1 MMFIIMNMGSD
12 IDWND
17 TIKKEA
23 RGSNDEDLGEVQ
35 EIVNGYVEV
44 QRGLINKEKFY
55 IPQNKVE
62 SYDGSILRFHIS
74 ESEINKYT
82 GDSSPPSIEDQH
94 DSTTVIDRGGGSGGG
109 IKVEP
114 EDIPIPL
121 EGENLD
127 LSKKIKVGQT
137 TITKEPVTETKTVQV
152 PVTHEEISIETRSPN
167 DQTEAQTPISSK
179 QNITIPIKKEEV
191 EVTKNPIVE
200 DEILVSKKPVTET
213 KEVSEETA
221 SENTKSSDIE

>member
-1 MMFIIMNMGSD
+1 MGLD

-55 IPQNKVE
+55 IPQNKVD

-74 ESEINKYT
+74 ESEINKYA

-109 IKVEP
+109 IKVEEP
-114 EDIPIPL
+114 EGISIPS
-121 EGENLD
+121 EGKNLD
-127 LSKKIKVGQT
+127 LSKNIKVGQT
-137 TITKEPVTETKTVQV
+137 TITKEPVTETKTVQI
-152 PVTHEEISIETRSPN
+152 PVTHEEITIETRSSS
-167 DQTEAQTPISSK
+167 DQTEAQTPVSSK
-179 QNITIPIKKEEV
+179 QNITIPIKKEKV
-191 EVTKNPIVE
+191 EVIKNPIVE
-200 DEILVSKKPVTET
+200 DEIFVSKKPVTET
-213 KEVSEETA
+213 NEVSEETT
-221 SENTKSSDIE
+221 SENTESSDIE